1 MIGWRHSRVRLVLMI
16 ALCAVWAGTPLI
28 AALCAGSATHCERHM
43 PCCPPGSSNHSC
55 TPYACPAETSQR
67 AVKVQVQQIAAPV
80 LIAVLAAP
88 AAMPAPYIAVRETT
102 AGLYFEPAVF
112 RLKDDLR
119 I

>member
-1 MIGWRHSRVRLVLMI
+1 MVRRHWRLQFALMM
-16 ALCAVWAGTPLI
+16 ALCALWAGTPLV

-43 PCCPPGSSNHSC
+43 PCCPQGSSNHSC

-67 AVKVQVQQIAAPV
+67 AVKVRAQQIAAPV

-88 AAMPAPYIAVRETT
+88 AAMPAQRVAVREMT